1 MRFQL
6 GLFQPLVLVCYQS
19 KVDANRIVIVGAGI
33 IGASIAYHLVKRGAK
48 VVVLEAMRPGA
59 GATEKSFGWI
69 NATFSKRPQAY
80 FDLNQAGLAGWRR
93 LQTELGGELK
103 VQWGGSVAWT
113 PAGQTADDLR
123 EDVRKHQEWGYATH
137 LIDEGEFHSLL
148 PNVAPGEFGAACHC
162 EFEGAVDP
170 VDALKALLRQVRE
183 LGGEVRYPLEADGL
197 KLEGGRVTAIRTGE
211 STLEADTVVLAS
223 GVATQRLAEMAE
235 VSVPLK
241 ESRGVLVHTRP
252 QPKLIDRVVLAPGVH
267 CKQKLDGRVVVGGPI
282 VAGAGTANGEQPA
295 SSITGDP
302 ADNGQKILREA
313 ARVLP
318 GIRGVAVERVTV
330 GYRVM
335 PLDEYPVVGFSD
347 RCPNLYVAAMHS
359 GVTLAPLIGQL
370 AALEILDGVRVSSLE
385 PYRPSR
391 FTD

>member
-1 MRFQL
+1 
-6 GLFQPLVLVCYQS
+6 
-19 KVDANRIVIVGAGI
+19 VIGAGI

-48 VVVLEAMRPGA
+48 VVIVEAARPGA

-69 NATFSKRPQAY
+69 NATFSKRPRAY
-80 FDLNQAGLAGWRR
+80 FDLNQLGIAGWRR

-103 VQWGGSVAWT
+103 VQWGGSVAWA
-113 PAGQTADDLR
+113 PADQTAEDLR
-123 EDVRKHQEWGYATH
+123 ENVRKHQEWGYATH
-137 LIDEGEFHSLL
+137 LIDEDEFRRLL
-148 PNVAPGEFGAACHC
+148 PNVAHGDFGAACHC

-183 LGGEVRYPLEADGL
+183 LGGEVRYPFQVDGL
-197 KLEGGRVTAIRTGE
+197 KLEGDGVTSIRAGE
-211 STLEADTVVLAS
+211 SSLDAATVVLAS
-223 GVATQRLAEMAE
+223 GVATALLAEMAN
-235 VSVPLK
+235 VSIPMK
-241 ESRGVLVHTRP
+241 ESQGVLVHTRP

-267 CKQKLDGRVVVGGPI
+267 CKQKLDGRVLVGGRI
-282 VAGAGTANGEQPA
+282 VAGVGTADGEAPE
-295 SSITGDP
+295 SLSTTDP
-302 ADNGQKILREA
+302 GDNGQRILREA

-318 GIRGVAVERVTV
+318 GIRGVAVERVTL
-330 GYRVM
+330 GHRVM
-335 PLDEYPVVGFSD
+335 PVDEFPVVGFSD

-370 AALEILDGVRVSSLE
+370 AALEILDGARVSLLD